1 YTVYSN
7 HGEPT
12 ICYSIKIPC
21 DDLEGMLKTGN
32 KPVTNKILTYED
44 GVETGSAEGTLTIT
58 VPSDLISKSFK
69 ASSIPGYVQYT
80 LDVNPEGKNLSNG
93 TTIDI
98 KDIFKTDS
106 YIDTCHN
113 NTETKGDKLVDILM
127 DRIKLYKV
135 DANGV
140 KSELGQNE
148 YTMKFASGKS
158 AKDGAALLEL
168 SIPDEMHIEIQYTY
182 KIVANENT
190 PSVKNGCKSAVIKNN
205 KYDTMK
211 PGYVP
216 PTGHLITFENKAQLI
231 SDSATAEDIH
241 TENNFRISRSSGTIS
256 TNGRPKIKKVDVGN
270 YSINNLDA
278 TFLMAEYKDDAW
290 HFAEIVGDDGT
301 VTWSETPMSGNEVDS
316 EACDI
321 TVKKEIS
328 LEQEVLYKL
337 VEVSVPDGYEG
348 SKLFGDGDE
357 TKFRELIV
365 NYLNTGETE
374 LAGEDYATFLNK
386 YVSTHYFVYNS
397 DISAVVTPDGISS
410 DDIMQIRSGD
420 DIEIPNS
427 KLVNIGVAKEWYGGT
442 VDDDSEITV
451 ELYWSYEKS
460 TSGIP
465 DSAKPASAD
474 DLGIMTSF
482 VPVKTLKMS
491 ELKDNADAWKQIWT
505 DLPNGKNSK
514 PIYYYVKETA
524 YKVDKITYTLDES
537 GKFVSSNNVD
547 GGYLPVYVGNAL
559 NDNGTVTIKNSS
571 KLTLIKEW
579 KNSNGKPISATVP
592 EIKITVYGIDKD
604 GNKDLLFK
612 DVELGNSNG
621 WRSDLSTTDINLSK
635 YKSFEVA
642 ESPDPSGNYV
652 VSCVFNIN
660 QNTGEITVTNKN
672 TSATDVTVSVK
683 KHWSDGETVH
693 LKDSVE
699 VVLYQSTEPLTSL
712 DKATISNAITE
723 KMLTEYKRTT
733 LSANKEDEVLNWAY
747 SWTGL
752 PLYKINEDGSEDTS
766 TTYYYYVFE
775 ESMELSVDAE
785 YETTY
790 KDSKSGINTLYDY
803 TISNTR
809 DAIVVQKKWIDEN
822 DEELADN
829 EIPTSIEVVVYKL
842 NNETKEY
849 LTENG
854 TTEDI
859 GAAKRYT
866 VNADGS
872 WTAAIDVPTVDD
884 IYYVEEVGLPNI
896 WKPSVEYNGQKAG
909 SETPVVITNK
919 RDVHKT
925 SIEVKKIWVG
935 DVDEDTKAL
944 LPNNFYLLRCTM
956 NADGTFTEYEPVHT
970 DNPEPV
976 EGAENIWR
984 YDNLPVQDA
993 DGNMYYYTVDEI
1005 EIDGYSKTPAI
1016 PKDIFEAKADNS
1028 SGTVEITN
1036 TKQISITVN
1045 KDWSDGKEKHLTD
1058 NIKVQLYRST
1068 YADDTAEKEPVGE
1081 AVTIDAKSSWTYTF
1095 SGLDVYYGDN
1105 AYYYWVEE
1113 IESSSNGYTPAYTYN
1128 DGDDDTENVVNA
1140 SELGEGVVEIL
1151 NESNFTDSIELPSTG
1166 GKGTAP
1172 YRTAGMLIIGGSL
1185 FGIIYYRRRR
1195 RRV

>member
-1 YTVYSN
+1 YTITNSKYSNTDTKDITPSKFWAGDDDFKTDRPDKIVFVLQKKNYDGTWEDVHGKLDTSDLDNSDVPDYEKKVTVNVDESSSDIIKITLSGDKNGYQYSYESGNDYVNTLSGLPKYDFHENLDGSIVRYEIEYNFREAAFIVNNKQIEPQTDGSFKTANGSYSRDENETREGVVTNKFTRASGVEKTALDYNGSPIGYIDSTELKQNEECPYYAEIDGGKYYVFNWQISYKDASQLSTLEDELPSGFTLCTDSEYNHDNYWIANYIQQKTPEEVLKYFKTNYYKTPVKVAGDGTCIGLPTDSAENIFNNKYTDYSDAVNLRYYYDENKNKVYFNKYTVYSN

-69 ASSIPGYVQYT
+69 SSGIPGYVQYT

-397 DISAVVTPDGISS
+397 DISAIVTPDGISS

-442 VDDDSEITV
+442 VGDDSEITV

-524 YKVDKITYTLDES
+524 YKVDKITYT
-537 GKFVSSNNVD
+537 
-547 GGYLPVYVGNAL
+547 
-559 NDNGTVTIKNSS
+559 
-571 KLTLIKEW
+571 
-579 KNSNGKPISATVP
+579 
-592 EIKITVYGIDKD
+592 
-604 GNKDLLFK
+604 
-612 DVELGNSNG
+612 
-621 WRSDLSTTDINLSK
+621 
-635 YKSFEVA
+635 
-642 ESPDPSGNYV
+642 
-652 VSCVFNIN
+652 
-660 QNTGEITVTNKN
+660 
-672 TSATDVTVSVK
+672 
-683 KHWSDGETVH
+683 
-693 LKDSVE
+693 
-699 VVLYQSTEPLTSL
+699 
-712 DKATISNAITE
+712 
-723 KMLTEYKRTT
+723 
-733 LSANKEDEVLNWAY
+733 
-747 SWTGL
+747 
-752 PLYKINEDGSEDTS
+752 
-766 TTYYYYVFE
+766 
-775 ESMELSVDAE
+775 
-785 YETTY
+785 
-790 KDSKSGINTLYDY
+790 
-803 TISNTR
+803 
-809 DAIVVQKKWIDEN
+809 
-822 DEELADN
+822 
-829 EIPTSIEVVVYKL
+829 
-842 NNETKEY
+842 
-849 LTENG
+849 
-854 TTEDI
+854 
-859 GAAKRYT
+859 
-866 VNADGS
+866 
-872 WTAAIDVPTVDD
+872 
-884 IYYVEEVGLPNI
+884 
-896 WKPSVEYNGQKAG
+896 
-909 SETPVVITNK
+909 
-919 RDVHKT
+919 
-925 SIEVKKIWVG
+925 
-935 DVDEDTKAL
+935 
-944 LPNNFYLLRCTM
+944 
-956 NADGTFTEYEPVHT
+956 
-970 DNPEPV
+970 
-976 EGAENIWR
+976 
-984 YDNLPVQDA
+984 
-993 DGNMYYYTVDEI
+993 
-1005 EIDGYSKTPAI
+1005 
-1016 PKDIFEAKADNS
+1016 
-1028 SGTVEITN
+1028 
-1036 TKQISITVN
+1036 
-1045 KDWSDGKEKHLTD
+1045 
-1058 NIKVQLYRST
+1058 
-1068 YADDTAEKEPVGE
+1068 
-1081 AVTIDAKSSWTYTF
+1081 
-1095 SGLDVYYGDN
+1095 
-1105 AYYYWVEE
+1105 
-1113 IESSSNGYTPAYTYN
+1113 
-1128 DGDDDTENVVNA
+1128 
-1140 SELGEGVVEIL
+1140 
-1151 NESNFTDSIELPSTG
+1151 
-1166 GKGTAP
+1166 
-1172 YRTAGMLIIGGSL
+1172 
-1185 FGIIYYRRRR
+1185 
-1195 RRV
+1195 